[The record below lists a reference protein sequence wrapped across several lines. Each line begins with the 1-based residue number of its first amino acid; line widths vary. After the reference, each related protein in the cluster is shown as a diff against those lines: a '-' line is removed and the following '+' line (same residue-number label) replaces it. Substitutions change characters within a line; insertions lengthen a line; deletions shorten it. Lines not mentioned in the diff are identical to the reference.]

1 MILARLEDVSLA
13 AALVHTRC
21 NRGRSLTS
29 AEKLRAGFIHG
40 RGAWTVLTK
49 LVIEGVFSETG
60 SMRRAEATG
69 ISRDVGITATAIVGI
84 NNGLG
89 MNMCKR
95 FSRALLLDH
104 KVAEF
109 FTSNGALHGNETTV
123 VGMDVRVTAETIS
136 SVKLSLIR
144 RKASR
149 SHFV

>member
-1 MILARLEDVSLA
+1 
-13 AALVHTRC
+13 
-21 NRGRSLTS
+21 
-29 AEKLRAGFIHG
+29 
-40 RGAWTVLTK
+40 LTK

-104 KVAEF
+104 KVAY
-109 FTSNGALHGNETTV
+109 
-123 VGMDVRVTAETIS
+123 TIQAQQ
-136 SVKLSLIR
+136 KEGTYMLRIR
-144 RKASR
+144 MMSRKD
-149 SHFV
+149 